1 MLVTPYPPCY
11 DTAVGWLVK
20 APARFLLVFLLIW
33 ALIALLLV
41 IDILGSRDADQ
52 LAGSL
57 ATAETIGYAL
67 FVGLLP
73 TLLLTLALQLMK
85 LRRSSDHPVTV
96 RVVYL
101 LLSGAIL
108 LGGFQVL
115 GESYGSFAGR
125 LSAVGLDLEGDAIYR
140 SEERSLYVSEV
151 QTLRL
156 GNVVLV
162 PRSFGDRMELVAD
175 AAYLPGPDREVVQL
189 PGIEKP
195 FALREAYG
203 GPWGGPR
210 SSPVFGALVE
220 DVSRLTEDLLRF
232 PPRSRGFFLRIG
244 GILLF
249 VVTAWVL
256 LRLTRWPLFNAF
268 FFLLTLRGMLR
279 LPGVLATPVARELL
293 QGYLGPELLSDAS
306 YVVFLGLSALFVLI
320 NVLLPGLS
328 HWERET
334 LDG

>member
-11 DTAVGWLVK
+11 DTAVRWLVK

-41 IDILGSRDADQ
+41 IDVLGSRDVDQ

-57 ATAETIGYAL
+57 LIAETTGYAL

-73 TLLLTLALQLMK
+73 ALLLTLALQLMK
-85 LRRSSDHPVTV
+85 LRRSSDHPVGV
-96 RVVYL
+96 RVVFF

-115 GESYGSFAGR
+115 GESYRGLAGR
-125 LSAVGLDLEGDAIYR
+125 LSTVGLDLEGDAIYR

-156 GNVVLV
+156 RNVVVV

-175 AAYLPGPDREVVQL
+175 AVYLPGPDREIVQL

-195 FALREAYG
+195 FALQEAYG

-210 SSPVFGALVE
+210 SSSVFGALAE
-220 DVSRLTEDLLRF
+220 DVNRLTEDLLRF
-232 PPRSRGFFLRIG
+232 APLSSGSLLRIG
-244 GILLF
+244 GVLLF
-249 VVTAWVL
+249 IVTAWVF

-268 FFLLTLRGMLR
+268 LFLLTLRGMLR
-279 LPGVLATPVARELL
+279 LPGALATPAARELL
-293 QGYLGPELLSDAS
+293 QAYLGPELLSDAS
-306 YVVFLGLSALFVLI
+306 YVVFLGLSGLFVLI
-320 NVLLPGLS
+320 NLLLPGLS